1 MSKRKRVPAEKC
13 CQPCASNVYE
23 RLQHLMAPTYDK
35 EQIDALVTQYTK
47 SATSTSATKSPDL
60 VCCPRA
66 YEEAYL
72 REPVGSER
80 PCARGERCEGLCL
93 LVNSPFVLRE
103 FIYPGDNTMLEAKSL
118 CLLCRRDEISNAYY
132 RLETCS
138 GSAGQPVLSSHYN
151 LVGVPGEYDIRD
163 CIVSSG
169 KYTGVPLPV
178 VLHVRSAFETY
189 ESNGVRCLMQS
200 RMRYP
205 DDTSADSRGPFLGRR
220 ATLAEKVALSKTSR
234 TAT

>member
-1 MSKRKRVPAEKC
+1 MSKRKRVLADGC
-13 CQPCASNVYE
+13 CQPCATDVYQQ
-23 RLQHLMAPTYDK
+23 LQTLMAPAYDN

-47 SATSTSATKSPDL
+47 SATDIPSTKGPEL
-60 VCCPRA
+60 ICCPRA
-66 YEEAYL
+66 YEESYL

-80 PCARGERCEGLCL
+80 SCARGERCEGLSL

-103 FIYPGDNTMLEAKSL
+103 FVYPGGNEMLEERSL
-118 CLLCRRDEISNAYY
+118 CLLCRREAISNAYY
-132 RLETCS
+132 RLETTS

-151 LVGVPGEYDIRD
+151 LVGVPGEYD
-163 CIVSSG
+163 S
-169 KYTGVPLPV
+169 GVPLPV
-178 VLHVRSAFETY
+178 VLHVRSAFQAY

-205 DDTSADSRGPFLGRR
+205 DDTASDIRGPFLGRR
-220 ATLAEKVALSKTSR
+220 ATLAEKVAPSKTSH